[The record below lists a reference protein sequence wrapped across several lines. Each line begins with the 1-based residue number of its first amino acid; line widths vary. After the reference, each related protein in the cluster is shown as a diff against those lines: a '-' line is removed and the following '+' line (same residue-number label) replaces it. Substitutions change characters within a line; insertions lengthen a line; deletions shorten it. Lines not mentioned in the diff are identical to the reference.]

1 MNTLSI
7 FAKLQRHLLA
17 YCFLLMSVMTINVAH
32 AQKEDDFFKAVAFDN
47 VEKVALYIEQGY
59 SPNLQEKVRGES
71 ALMVAIRE
79 QSERVFLLLMTH
91 KKIDFEVK
99 ANNGDTAL
107 MLAAYLKQSK
117 MLTSLI
123 EHGARVNQDGWTALH
138 YAAASAE
145 AEMVQILLAHNAKV
159 DALSPNH
166 STPLMMAIRS
176 ASLDIVKLLVER
188 GANIELKNQV
198 GMTALDFAVY
208 YEQRDIQAYLESLQ
222 KSLQKTQ

>member
-1 MNTLSI
+1 MKTSAI
-7 FAKLQRHLLA
+7 FAKLQRKLLT
-17 YCFLLMSVMTINVAH
+17 YCFLLMSVVTINLAH
-32 AQKEDDFFKAVAFDN
+32 AQKEHDFFKGVAFDD
-47 VEKVALYIEQGY
+47 VEKVSMYIQQGY

-79 QSERVFLLLMTH
+79 ESERVFLLLMTH
-91 KKIDFEVK
+91 KKIDFEIK

-107 MLAAYLKQSK
+107 MLAAYLKRPK
-117 MLTSLI
+117 MLTWLI
-123 EHGARVNQDGWTALH
+123 EHGARVNQEGWTALH

-145 AEMVQILLAHNAKV
+145 PEMVQILLAHDAQV
-159 DALSPNH
+159 DALSPNQ

-208 YEQRDIQAYLESLQ
+208 YEQRDIQAYLRALQ
-222 KSLQKTQ
+222 KPK